1 MINSNKDE
9 CSIFKS
15 LSFTILQDGIKKQLM
30 QNCSAADYVL
40 HKRQNCGDFVLTLGN
55 DINLVFQINHGNLG
69 PSASSM

>member
-1 MINSNKDE
+1 
-9 CSIFKS
+9 
-15 LSFTILQDGIKKQLM
+15 M

-40 HKRQNCGDFVLTLGN
+40 HKRQNCGDCVLTLGN